1 MTGDVT
7 LLEGALLVVAGF
19 AAGLVG
25 SVAGLA
31 SMVSYPSLLAV
42 GLSPVAAN
50 VTNTVGITFAGVGST
65 LGSRPEL
72 AGQRTDL
79 RHLGVTSVVG
89 GLAGAA
95 LLLVTP
101 SSTFEKLVPFLIGG
115 AALAVLARPRA
126 HLDVATGRGTAVAQA
141 AGILLASL
149 YGGYFG
155 AAAGV
160 MMLAVLTQT
169 SAQPLPRLIA
179 LKNVLLFA
187 ANAVAALWFVVAGP
201 VDWAAAVPIGVGFFL
216 GGRLGPSVVR
226 RAPAGPLRLFI
237 AVAGLAVAAK
247 LAVDAYG

>member
-1 MTGDVT
+1 VSDTVT

-42 GLSPVAAN
+42 GLPPVAAN

-65 LGSRPEL
+65 LGSGPEL
-72 AGQRTDL
+72 TGQAPAL
-79 RHLGVTSVVG
+79 RRLGVTSVVG

-101 SSTFEKLVPFLIGG
+101 SSTFEKLVPFLIAG

-126 HLDVATGRGTAVAQA
+126 HLDVSPGRGTEVAKVT
-141 AGILLASL
+141 GILLAAL

-187 ANAVAALWFVVAGP
+187 ANTVAALWFVVAGP
-201 VDWAAAVPIGVGFFL
+201 VDWAAAVPIGVGFFV
-216 GGRLGPSVVR
+216 GGRLGPGVVR

-237 AVAGLAVAAK
+237 AVAGLVVAAK
-247 LAVDAYG
+247 LAADAYG